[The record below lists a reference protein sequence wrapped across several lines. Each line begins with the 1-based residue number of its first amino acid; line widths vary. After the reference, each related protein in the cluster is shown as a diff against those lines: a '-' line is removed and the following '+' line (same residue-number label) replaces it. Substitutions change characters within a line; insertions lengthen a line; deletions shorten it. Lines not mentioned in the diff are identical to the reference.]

1 MLQWNKISYFSAIRQ
16 RYAFTVRLGNG
27 TDLQAGETIP
37 FAEVLNNIG
46 NMYNIADYTFRAPV
60 PGLYYFHLAICS
72 QRGRRATARVVKGS
86 ISLGFV
92 YAEDQDNYD
101 CGGNGVVA
109 ELSTGDAVKAISAQN
124 SEFDPN
130 SFFTGMLMKS

>member
-1 MLQWNKISYFSAIRQ
+1 MRQ
-16 RYAFTVRLGNG
+16 RYAFTARLGNN
-27 TDLQAGETIP
+27 TNLPKNETIP
-37 FAEVLNNIG
+37 FNDVLNNIG
-46 NMYNIADYTFRAPV
+46 NMYNVADYTFRAPV

-72 QRGRRATARVVKGS
+72 QRGKEATARIVKGN

-109 ELSTGDAVKAISAQN
+109 ELATGDFVKATSAKDSN
-124 SEFDPN
+124 FDPN
-130 SFFTGMLMKS
+130 SFFTGMLMKY